1 MIPATSDGQSMQVA
15 NSATS
20 TMKSSPL
27 RRGRSVRSAAFLPP
41 QVVVRR
47 WTKPRLLLLWWRTSW
62 RKWKPIPD
70 TLKNCFERRP
80 LDHRFRLLVIHPC
93 FVCFVT
99 HKCAPGTTLVR
110 QVKGL
115 RRTTTQSRIRSW
127 NRNRNNHKQET
138 KSSRR
143 HEQANN
149 QSPRKHTHILPHHKP
164 SPLHFLT
171 KIPGRLVQRENLFS
185 KHVFT
190 NHRDPFPSSLGLPCP
205 RVVSSSSL
213 VIFVIYFLHFSGLV
227 FFVLPQPTSEKCS
240 TCMDFYFLTNSPS
253 SFGNVRDGICVE
265 PPLSVEHRSVYMG

>member
-70 TLKNCFERRP
+70 TFKNCFERRP

-99 HKCAPGTTLVR
+99 HQCAPGTTLLR

-115 RRTTTQSRIRSW
+115 RRTTTRSRIRSW
-127 NRNRNNHKQET
+127 NRNRNNHKDKRRSQVEDT
-138 KSSRR
+138 NKQTISHLASTPTSPASQAKSVPLPYKDSRTR
-143 HEQANN
+143 VYEP
-149 QSPRKHTHILPHHKP
+149 PRSFPFLPR
-164 SPLHFLT
+164 SPLSARRFSFFFGHL
-171 KIPGRLVQRENLFS
+171 RNLFS
-185 KHVFT
+185 T
-190 NHRDPFPSSLGLPCP
+190 LLRPCLLCPSSAN
-205 RVVSSSSL
+205 
-213 VIFVIYFLHFSGLV
+213 F
-227 FFVLPQPTSEKCS
+227 
-240 TCMDFYFLTNSPS
+240 
-253 SFGNVRDGICVE
+253 
-265 PPLSVEHRSVYMG
+265 